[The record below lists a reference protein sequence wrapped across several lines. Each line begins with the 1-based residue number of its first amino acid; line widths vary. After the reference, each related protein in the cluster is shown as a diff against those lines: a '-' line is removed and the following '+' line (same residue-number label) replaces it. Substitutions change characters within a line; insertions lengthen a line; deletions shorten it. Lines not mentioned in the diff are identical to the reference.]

1 MNHPIMCRVFC
12 RYALLVF
19 MAASLSAQTNVLTS
33 RNNNSRDG
41 LNSTETVLNQAN
53 VNRTSFGKLCSA
65 TVDGQLFGQPLVVS
79 AKGRNIVY
87 VVTMND
93 SVYAID
99 GGNCTQLNHVSLIP
113 QNEEAVQCADL
124 TGRCSEIVPL
134 IGALATPVI
143 DPGTR
148 TMYVT
153 TETESTAGSC
163 QTNHSESCFVHRLH
177 ALDLATLAEKFSG
190 PAAISG
196 KYGNATF
203 TAKNHIQRP
212 GLLLLPGV
220 MPNGDSAVYIGFS
233 AIAGFGKPGV
243 SIPQGWVFGYDAQN
257 LAATPLAWSSTPN
270 GEGGGLWGSSSGLA
284 AGIDSPHGQTFLYVT
299 TGDGTFDV
307 NTGGSDYGDSLVKLT
322 PSLSN
327 VPNGY
332 FTPFDQA
339 CLNPAD
345 HDFGSGGVVLTPNRT
360 SSFYAVTASKT
371 GLVFVMNRANPGGF
385 TPPTNQSCP
394 ATGGNANQEYFQGA
408 NRPYF
413 TTPAYWNLHLYY
425 IPMQSPLTRYQI
437 SLKCN
442 PGPICTTGADTSTV
456 KFGFAPN
463 PAISSSGSA
472 SGTAILWAQSGNGW
486 PTGQGGPA
494 PAVLYAF
501 DAEHTSPPG
510 TVPELWDSTQC
521 PARDTPGNATKFVT
535 PTIANGLVYLGTM
548 DPTDSTNTRGELDVF
563 GLTNT
568 VCK

>member
-1 MNHPIMCRVFC
+1 MCSASGLAASVEGRPVRGGKMNHPIVCRVFC
-12 RYALLVF
+12 RYAFLGF

-41 LNSTETVLNQAN
+41 LNSTETILNQAN
-53 VNRTSFGKLCSA
+53 VNRTSFGKICSA
-65 TVDGQLFGQPLVVS
+65 TVDGQLFGQPLLVF
-79 AKGRNIVY
+79 AKVRNIVY

-134 IGALATPVI
+134 IRALATPVI

-163 QTNHSESCFVHRLH
+163 QTNHAESCFVHRLH

-190 PAAISG
+190 PVAISG

-220 MPNGDSAVYIGFS
+220 MPNGDGAVYIGFS

-257 LAATPLAWSSTPN
+257 LAAAPLAWSSTPN

-322 PSLSN
+322 PLLSN

-360 SSFYAVTASKT
+360 STFYAVTESKT
-371 GLVFVMNRANPGGF
+371 GFVLVMNHANQGGF
-385 TPPTNQSCP
+385 TSQKND
-394 ATGGNANQEYFQGA
+394 
-408 NRPYF
+408 R
-413 TTPAYWNLHLYY
+413 
-425 IPMQSPLTRYQI
+425 
-437 SLKCN
+437 
-442 PGPICTTGADTSTV
+442 
-456 KFGFAPN
+456 
-463 PAISSSGSA
+463 
-472 SGTAILWAQSGNGW
+472 
-486 PTGQGGPA
+486 
-494 PAVLYAF
+494 
-501 DAEHTSPPG
+501 
-510 TVPELWDSTQC
+510 
-521 PARDTPGNATKFVT
+521 
-535 PTIANGLVYLGTM
+535 
-548 DPTDSTNTRGELDVF
+548 
-563 GLTNT
+563 
-568 VCK
+568 